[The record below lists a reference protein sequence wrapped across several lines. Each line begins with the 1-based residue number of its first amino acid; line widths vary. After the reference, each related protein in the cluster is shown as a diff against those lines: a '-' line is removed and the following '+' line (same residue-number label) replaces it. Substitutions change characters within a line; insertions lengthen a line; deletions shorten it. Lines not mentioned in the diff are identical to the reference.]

1 MKKVLLGLAFT
12 VALPLS
18 AQQQPELQ
26 RLPSQPLKTTPN
38 MNSL

>member
-1 MKKVLLGLAFT
+1 MVLLRK
-12 VALPLS
+12 PLEKRPLRRS

-38 MNSL
+38 MSSL